1 MPRERVRRT
10 RAASDNRRVSSSSVR
25 RGTGFGLMAAAAFGA
40 SAPIAKHLVG
50 DVRPQLLAGLLYAG
64 AFLALML
71 VRRRPTAE
79 ARLRRSD
86 WPTLAGVTATGG
98 VVAPVLMLLGLQR
111 VTGVAGSLLL
121 NLEAVLTVT
130 LAVTVF
136 GEHLGRRSWAGAAT
150 IVAGGGVL
158 TIANSG
164 GGRVDPVG
172 VLLLVSACTCWAVDN
187 NLTQRISDRDPFAI
201 VRVKAAVSAAVNV
214 VLAFALGAPLPS
226 LGLIVVAM
234 ALGSVAYGL
243 SIVLDAY
250 ALRAVGAARES
261 ALFATGPFFGA
272 VLAVPLLSER
282 LGWHEGSAALLMAGG
297 VALMVFEH
305 HVHSHTHQPVE
316 HDHRHRHDDGHHDH
330 PHSDSES
337 GVWHSHVHAHEL
349 LTHAHAH
356 VSDSGHR
363 HQHA

>member
-1 MPRERVRRT
+1 
-10 RAASDNRRVSSSSVR
+10 
-25 RGTGFGLMAAAAFGA
+25 MAAAAFGA
-40 SAPIAKHLVG
+40 SAPIAKRLVG

-71 VRRRPTAE
+71 VRRRPTSE
-79 ARLRRSD
+79 ARLRRRD
-86 WPTLAGVTATGG
+86 WPTLAGVTVTGG
-98 VVAPVLMLLGLQR
+98 VVAPVLMLVGLQR

-158 TIANSG
+158 TIANGG
-164 GGRVDPVG
+164 GGRVVDPVG
-172 VLLLVSACTCWAVDN
+172 VLLLMSACICWAVDN

-226 LGLIVVAM
+226 LGVIVGAM

-282 LGWHEGSAALLMAGG
+282 LGWHEGIAALLMAGG

-337 GVWHSHVHAHEL
+337 GGWHSHVHAHEL